1 MTAPDTTAPAKAE
14 RVAKLIARAGLCSR
28 REAEKL
34 IAERRVAVDG
44 AVLETP
50 GVTVE
55 DPGRITVD
63 GERLPRAEQARLFRY
78 HKPRGLLT
86 TNRDPKGRPTIFEAL
101 PKTLPRLVTV
111 GRLDFTSEGLLLL
124 TNDGAL
130 ARHLEL
136 PATGWTRRYRVR
148 VNGRVDVAKLAALA
162 AGVTVDGVRYGPI
175 EAKLDRQQGANA
187 WLTVSLREGK
197 NREVRRVLEHLG
209 YPVSRLI
216 RTAYGPFQLG
226 ALGDGDVEEV
236 PQKVLREQVGL
247 EFSPKGPAKGLSKRA
262 SKEHAKP
269 PAKSRTKPPA
279 KSHAK
284 SPGESWAKSPDKS
297 STKPRAKSPTKLQAK
312 LRARRHA
319 DSRRKA

>member
-1 MTAPDTTAPAKAE
+1 MTSTAATEPAKPE

-50 GVTVE
+50 AVTVD
-55 DPGRITVD
+55 DPARITVD
-63 GERLPRAEQARLFRY
+63 GERLPRAEPARLFRY
-78 HKPRGLLT
+78 HKPRGLVT
-86 TNRDPKGRPTIFEAL
+86 TNRDPQGRRTIFEAL
-101 PKTLPRLVTV
+101 PPGLPRLVTV
-111 GRLDFTSEGLLLL
+111 GRLDLTSEGLLLL

-136 PATGWTRRYRVR
+136 PATGWRRRYRAR
-148 VNGRVDVAKLAALA
+148 VKGKPDAKQLTALA
-162 AGVTVDGVRYGPI
+162 DGIEVEGVRYGPI

-226 ALGDGDVEEV
+226 GLAEGDVEEV
-236 PQKVLREQVGL
+236 PEKVLREQLGAGFAVQT
-247 EFSPKGPAKGLSKRA
+247 SPKP
-262 SKEHAKP
+262 HAH
-269 PAKSRTKPPA
+269 R
-279 KSHAK
+279 
-284 SPGESWAKSPDKS
+284 
-297 STKPRAKSPTKLQAK
+297 RRQA
-312 LRARRHA
+312 
-319 DSRRKA
+319 